1 MSKIVER
8 VSVRNANIQS
18 QFQMHDNRGSS
29 TIPLTSFIQILKDL
43 DPSLRD
49 NDLPF
54 VAKKYSNGVDFMYVK
69 FMDDFNQAT
78 RIYLTEN
85 KRALPEFIAE
95 QLRKKLYLLK
105 SDLLQYIKRHIKAQ
119 YISQIEFTD
128 LFG

>member
-1 MSKIVER
+1 
-8 VSVRNANIQS
+8 
-18 QFQMHDNRGSS
+18 MHDSRGSG
-29 TIPLTSFIQILKDL
+29 TIPLPNFIQILKDI

-78 RIYLTEN
+78 RLYLSEN

-105 SDLLQYIKRHIKAQ
+105 SDLLQYIKKHIKV
-119 YISQIEFTD
+119 
-128 LFG
+128 

>member
-1 MSKIVER
+1 
-8 VSVRNANIQS
+8 
-18 QFQMHDNRGSS
+18 MHDNRGSS
-29 TIPLTSFIQILKDL
+29 TIPLTTFIQLLKDI

-78 RIYLTEN
+78 RLYLSEN

-105 SDLLQYIKRHIKAQ
+105 SDLLQYIKKHIKV
-119 YISQIEFTD
+119 
-128 LFG
+128 